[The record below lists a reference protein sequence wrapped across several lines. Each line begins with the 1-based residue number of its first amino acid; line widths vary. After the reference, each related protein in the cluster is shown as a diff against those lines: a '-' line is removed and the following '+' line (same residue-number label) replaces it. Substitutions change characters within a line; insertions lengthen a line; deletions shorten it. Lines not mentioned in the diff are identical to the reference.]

1 MIYKKNRG
9 DEWWNSGFISGTIK
23 EKSTHESWVELVVTV
38 KRGAGSGP
46 EFVNDMSLIF
56 T

>member
-1 MIYKKNRG
+1 MYKNNRG
-9 DEWWNSGFISGTIK
+9 DEWWNLGFIGGTIK
-23 EKSTHESWVELVVTV
+23 EKSTHESLVEFVVTV

-46 EFVNDMSLIF
+46 EFVNDMSHIF

>member
-1 MIYKKNRG
+1 MYKKNSKNDR
-9 DEWWNSGFISGTIK
+9 ENLGFIGGTIK
-23 EKSTHESWVELVVTV
+23 EKSTHESLVEFVVTV

-46 EFVNDMSLIF
+46 ELVYDMSYIF